1 MDYCVAFGRYHQES
15 NVGWYYIKPETGVM
29 PPRSTQRLVVIR
41 ETGKLEQHDMH
52 CQDMFFLWCNLVS
65 EGVQAGDFDT
75 FHEGIK
81 ELPIVYNK
89 VSLMIMK

>member
-1 MDYCVAFGRYHQES
+1 VQDS
-15 NVGWYYIKPETGVM
+15 NVGWYYMKPQTGVM
-29 PPRSTQRLVVIR
+29 PPRSTQRLVVIN
-41 ETGKLEQHDMH
+41 ETGEWEQHDMH
-52 CQDMFFLWCNLVS
+52 CEDKFFLWCNLVS

-89 VSLMIMK
+89 VSLIIIK